1 MSPELDNGLVIKYP
15 KIFKNRYGDMMTTAM
30 CWGFECGDGW
40 YDVLNHAC
48 SLIQSHID
56 WNRTQRARV
65 LQFNRCLNRAING
78 DKAGLVW
85 YYTYGNEP
93 NEQTYKSVENAIE
106 QKRFQTVPNKVVQV
120 IADQIKEKF
129 GTLRF
134 YYSGGDDF
142 IRGIVSMAESM
153 SSVTC
158 EECGNLGECSSGG
171 WIRTLCKTHREQ
183 RE

>member
-1 MSPELDNGLVIKYP
+1 
-15 KIFKNRYGDMMTTAM
+15 
-30 CWGFECGDGW
+30 
-40 YDVLNHAC
+40 
-48 SLIQSHID
+48 
-56 WNRTQRARV
+56 
-65 LQFNRCLNRAING
+65 LNRAING

-106 QKRFQTVPNKVVQV
+106 QKRFQAVPNKVVQV

-129 GTLRF
+129 GELRF

-142 IRGIVSMAESM
+142 IRGVVSMAESM

-158 EECGNLGECSSGG
+158 EECGNLGERSSGG